1 MKYKAYLVE
10 ENNGEYKGS
19 IKELDA
25 PSLEEGRVL
34 INVKYSS
41 LNYKDALA
49 ASGAKGVVKS
59 YPFVPGVDVA
69 GEVIE
74 SASSDFVS
82 GDTVIATGY
91 KIGMAEFGGF
101 GEIAHLPAEW
111 VIKLPKNLSLL
122 DAMSHGTAGITAA
135 ECVNKIIKAGVLKDL
150 PVLVSGAT
158 GGVGSVAVGLLSKIG
173 FEVHAITG
181 KPDESEILMKMGASK
196 IIARDDYM
204 SEPLRPLDKA
214 LYASAVDTVGGEMLA
229 KIISMVSNNGVV
241 SCCGNVG
248 GAMFTSS
255 VFPFILRGV
264 QLSGIDSAESPINLK
279 KELWNL
285 LSDEWSIDLS
295 NQTKTVSI
303 NEIEDEVEKILK
315 GGQIGRVVIKHGE

>member
-1 MKYKAYLVE
+1 
-10 ENNGEYKGS
+10 
-19 IKELDA
+19 
-25 PSLEEGRVL
+25 
-34 INVKYSS
+34 
-41 LNYKDALA
+41 
-49 ASGAKGVVKS
+49 
-59 YPFVPGVDVA
+59 
-69 GEVIE
+69 
-74 SASSDFVS
+74 
-82 GDTVIATGY
+82 
-91 KIGMAEFGGF
+91 
-101 GEIAHLPAEW
+101 
-111 VIKLPKNLSLL
+111 
-122 DAMSHGTAGITAA
+122 MSHGTAGITAA

>member
-1 MKYKAYLVE
+1 
-10 ENNGEYKGS
+10 
-19 IKELDA
+19 
-25 PSLEEGRVL
+25 
-34 INVKYSS
+34 
-41 LNYKDALA
+41 
-49 ASGAKGVVKS
+49 
-59 YPFVPGVDVA
+59 
-69 GEVIE
+69 
-74 SASSDFVS
+74 
-82 GDTVIATGY
+82 
-91 KIGMAEFGGF
+91 
-101 GEIAHLPAEW
+101 
-111 VIKLPKNLSLL
+111 
-122 DAMSHGTAGITAA
+122 
-135 ECVNKIIKAGVLKDL
+135 
-150 PVLVSGAT
+150 
-158 GGVGSVAVGLLSKIG
+158 
-173 FEVHAITG
+173 
-181 KPDESEILMKMGASK
+181 
-196 IIARDDYM
+196 M

-255 VFPFILRGV
+255 VFTFILRGV